1 MTRTGRTFSLAVTL
15 CALAAVAS
23 TETYARITRIVIDE
37 KLPFVEPGG
46 AKLPIAYEM
55 VASGKSTLTRV
66 IRPWPRRRG

>member
-46 AKLPIAYEM
+46 AKLPIAYEL
-55 VASGKSTLTRV
+55 VA
-66 IRPWPRRRG
+66 